1 MRITSAGNV
10 GIGTSSP
17 AAKLDVRKDG
27 ISSILQIWRSDLGVN
42 DRNIMLT
49 APTTD
54 SANEPFTFQTGNSI
68 AFKID
73 SIDALTLNSA
83 GNVGIGTS
91 SPSAKLVVQGTTS
104 TREQLVINAHGGLV
118 NGAALDIQRN
128 GVSMGKVD
136 ADYYSGMRFYV
147 TDGAGSASSERL
159 RITSAGN
166 VGIGTTTPGSKLDIN
181 GCITHSNSNNDANVT
196 TTRSGVMGAVSAGTI
211 ELTSGSAGTAV
222 STSTCTITWKSLS
235 WKSYSTEIICVST
248 AGQYKGWARGYQN
261 GVGAPTMNTE
271 SVSGGWQV
279 TTAAG
284 LTQEQIYV
292 VKVVGIHPFVSI
304 KATSSGGSGAPTA
317 DEFTFAWSDT

>member
-1 MRITSAGNV
+1 
-10 GIGTSSP
+10 
-17 AAKLDVRKDG
+17 
-27 ISSILQIWRSDLGVN
+27 
-42 DRNIMLT
+42 
-49 APTTD
+49 
-54 SANEPFTFQTGNSI
+54 
-68 AFKID
+68 
-73 SIDALTLNSA
+73 
-83 GNVGIGTS
+83 
-91 SPSAKLVVQGTTS
+91 
-104 TREQLVINAHGGLV
+104 
-118 NGAALDIQRN
+118 
-128 GVSMGKVD
+128 
-136 ADYYSGMRFYV
+136 MRFYV